1 MAEGEPGVKFV
12 NCTPHTVNVC
22 GLVIPASG
30 IVARVAEEIDI
41 LRAVR
46 VNGVEIKLAV
56 RRFGEI
62 ENLPEPEP
70 GTLYITSALVAQA
83 AWALGRRDVVHPACF
98 ERDAEGR
105 IIGANCLIM
114 GE

>member
-1 MAEGEPGVKFV
+1 MASRRRSMRLV
-12 NCTPHTVNVC
+12 NCTPHAVVIC
-22 GLVIPASG
+22 GLVIPPSG
-30 IVARVAEEIDI
+30 IVARVSEQLHFRNSIS
-41 LRAVR
+41 
-46 VNGVEIKLAV
+46 VNGVDVRIAV

-62 ENLPEPEP
+62 ENLPEPEA

-83 AWALGRRDVVHPACF
+83 AWALGRHDVVHPACF

-105 IIGANCLIM
+105 IIGANCLIV